1 MRPARSAGQGSRVPC
16 KGLRGKAASYRAG
29 NAAMLVAGLLVAL
42 QVGKCEDI
50 PGFPRRVTGFHDGLA
65 TEFCENARGDRY
77 NGADG
82 VCRVSDAYSCCK
94 LEHPPEG
101 TLAACFDIPKAFC
114 DSPGAPAQWCPPPAE
129 PADDGISEAIVTVI
143 VFVSLVAV
151 AGAAGAYSVC
161 RGAARS

>member
-1 MRPARSAGQGSRVPC
+1 
-16 KGLRGKAASYRAG
+16 
-29 NAAMLVAGLLVAL
+29 MLVAGLLVAL

-50 PGFPRRVTGFHDGLA
+50 EGFPRRVSSTFQGFPA
-65 TEFCENARGDRY
+65 ETCEDANGNQY

-82 VCRVSDAYSCCK
+82 VCRVSDAYSCCA
-94 LEHPPEG
+94 LEHPPNG
-101 TLAACFDIPKAFC
+101 TVAVCYNLAEDACPQ
-114 DSPGAPAQWCPPPAE
+114 SPFQWCPPPAE